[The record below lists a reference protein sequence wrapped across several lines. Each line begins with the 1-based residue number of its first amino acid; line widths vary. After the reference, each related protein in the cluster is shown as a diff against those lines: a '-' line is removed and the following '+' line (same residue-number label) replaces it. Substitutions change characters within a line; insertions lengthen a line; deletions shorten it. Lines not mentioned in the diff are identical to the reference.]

1 MFVVK
6 SEHNESISKT
16 IRLPKDIYER
26 LDSIAKKNK
35 ITLNNIIIQAC
46 RYAVN
51 EYKEVEVKK

>member
-6 SEHNESISKT
+6 NEQNESITKT

-26 LDSIAKKNK
+26 LNSIAKKNK

-51 EYKEVEVKK
+51 EYKEEELKK

>member
-6 SEHNESISKT
+6 SEQNESITKT

-26 LDSIAKKNK
+26 LNSIAKKNK

-51 EYKEVEVKK
+51 EYKEGEVKK

>member
-6 SEHNESISKT
+6 NEQNESITKT

-26 LDSIAKKNK
+26 LNSIAKKNK

-51 EYKEVEVKK
+51 EYKEGEVKK

>member
-6 SEHNESISKT
+6 NERNESLTKT

-26 LDSIAKKNK
+26 LNSIAKKNK

-51 EYKEVEVKK
+51 EYKEAEVKK

>member
-6 SEHNESISKT
+6 NEQNESITKT

-26 LDSIAKKNK
+26 LNSIAKKNK

-51 EYKEVEVKK
+51 EYKEGEVKR

>member
-6 SEHNESISKT
+6 NEHHESISKT

-51 EYKEVEVKK
+51 EYKDGENKK